1 MKRWTVRRMLVGAVA
16 IAVSIGAR
24 AAEAQ
29 SAYQGAPVQVQ
40 ELAMT
45 APMRPP
51 TEWRMVPNHAALW
64 RNYLQSQRSVQ
75 IARLR
80 MYAQAG
86 VFPENRV
93 RPGALNVFVDSNG
106 RLCAVANLMAQS
118 GHRSLVDR
126 VAGSNNFL
134 RFADVG
140 SGPLADWAL
149 SSGLTREEII
159 RIQEPYEYIPAGLPA
174 NIEWQAQQAERARLQ
189 NHFAV
194 VLREL
199 EVNTPSSL
207 ALAVNRLGSHLT
219 EAPHDLAWDGPVVPQ
234 PVVQP
239 VVYPQPIVQPVVYS
253 RPYVQPLVVYP
264 EPVRRPV
271 RVNPY
276 AQPVVYPTPQ
286 PVVVMP
292 VQQMVPVEPVV
303 VEPMPVQ
310 VVPVQGPM
318 QVQVHVNVRANPQVM
333 TY

>member
-1 MKRWTVRRMLVGAVA
+1 
-16 IAVSIGAR
+16 
-24 AAEAQ
+24 
-29 SAYQGAPVQVQ
+29 
-40 ELAMT
+40 MT
-45 APMRPP
+45 APVAFRPP
-51 TEWRMVPNHAALW
+51 PDWRVVPNHMAIW
-64 RNYLQSQRSVQ
+64 RNYLSQQRQVQ

-80 MYAQAG
+80 MYSQAG
-86 VFPENRV
+86 AFPENRI

-118 GHRSLVDR
+118 GHRALVDR
-126 VAGSNNFL
+126 VSRANNFV

-189 NHFAV
+189 NHFAM

-199 EVNTPSSL
+199 EANTQSSL
-207 ALAVNRLGSHLT
+207 SIAVSRLGSHLA
-219 EAPHDLAWDGPVVPQ
+219 EAPHDLGWDGPVTPQ

-239 VVYPQPIVQPVVYS
+239 VVYPQPIVQPVVYP

-276 AQPVVYPTPQ
+276 AAQPVVYAPQ
-286 PVVVMP
+286 PVVVVP
-292 VQQMVPVEPVV
+292 VQQMVPVEQVV
-303 VEPMPVQ
+303 VAPVDPVPVQ
-310 VVPVQGPM
+310 VIPVQGPM
-318 QVQVHVNVRANPQVM
+318 QVQVHVNVQGNVQPVA
-333 TY
+333 Y